1 MKVLFRS
8 DSSSQIG
15 FGHIKRDLV
24 LAKQYSDVS
33 FACLPLEGSL
43 IDEIPYPVYELS
55 SESIYELIN
64 LIKEEK
70 FELLIIDHYGISVDD
85 EKLIK
90 LETGVKILSFDDE
103 IKPHHCD
110 ILLNVNAY
118 AKASDYEGLV
128 PFKCEVRCGFSYA
141 LIREEFYQEAK
152 ENREKKYDFFICM
165 GGTDI
170 KNLSLQIASE
180 LPKTKIISIATS
192 SSNPN
197 LKKLQKFAKLHNN
210 IRLFIDHENI
220 AKLHNNIRLFI
231 DHENIAKLMNE
242 SNKLIIS
249 ASSLVNEALLLKANF
264 KAICY
269 VKNQESTATW
279 LAKKGYEV
287 EYKY

>member
-110 ILLNVNAY
+110 ILLNANAY

-152 ENREKKYDFFICM
+152 ENREKNMIFSF
-165 GGTDI
+165 
-170 KNLSLQIASE
+170 AWVE
-180 LPKTKIISIATS
+180 LI
-192 SSNPN
+192 
-197 LKKLQKFAKLHNN
+197 
-210 IRLFIDHENI
+210 
-220 AKLHNNIRLFI
+220 
-231 DHENIAKLMNE
+231 
-242 SNKLIIS
+242 
-249 ASSLVNEALLLKANF
+249 
-264 KAICY
+264 
-269 VKNQESTATW
+269 
-279 LAKKGYEV
+279 
-287 EYKY
+287 

>member
-43 IDEIPYPVYELS
+43 IDEIPYPVYELD

-180 LPKTKIISIATS
+180 LPKTKIISIVTS

-197 LKKLQKFAKLHNN
+197 LKKLQ
-210 IRLFIDHENI
+210 
-220 AKLHNNIRLFI
+220 NNIRLFI

>member
-24 LAKQYSDVS
+24 LAKQYDNVS
-33 FACLPLEGSL
+33 FACLPLENSL

-90 LETGVKILSFDDE
+90 LETGIKILSFDDE

-118 AKASDYEGLV
+118 SKASDYEGLV

-152 ENREKKYDFFICM
+152 KNREKIYDFFICM

-170 KNLSLQIASE
+170 KNLSMELANE
-180 LPKTKIISIATS
+180 LPKTKTICIATS

-197 LKKLQKFAKLHNN
+197 LKKLQKFVKLHNN
-210 IRLFIDHENI
+210 IKLFINHD
-220 AKLHNNIRLFI
+220 
-231 DHENIAKLMNE
+231 NIAKLMNE
-242 SNKLIIS
+242 SSKLIIS
-249 ASSLVNEALLLKANF
+249 ASSLVNEALLLKAKF
-264 KAICY
+264 KVIC
-269 VKNQESTATW
+269 VSKNQEKLAIW

-287 EYKY
+287 KYNYDKT

>member
-43 IDEIPYPVYELS
+43 IDEIPYPVYELD

-141 LIREEFYQEAK
+141 LIREEFYQEPK

-170 KNLSLQIASE
+170 KNLSL
-180 LPKTKIISIATS
+180 
-192 SSNPN
+192 
-197 LKKLQKFAKLHNN
+197 
-210 IRLFIDHENI
+210 
-220 AKLHNNIRLFI
+220 
-231 DHENIAKLMNE
+231 
-242 SNKLIIS
+242 
-249 ASSLVNEALLLKANF
+249 
-264 KAICY
+264 
-269 VKNQESTATW
+269 
-279 LAKKGYEV
+279 
-287 EYKY
+287 

>member
-43 IDEIPYPVYELS
+43 IDEIPYPVYELD

-70 FELLIIDHYGISVDD
+70 FELLIIDHYGINIDD

-220 AKLHNNIRLFI
+220 AKL
-231 DHENIAKLMNE
+231 MNE

-264 KAICY
+264 KVICY
-269 VKNQESTATW
+269 VKNQEPTATW

-287 EYKY
+287 EYKL

>member
-1 MKVLFRS
+1 MRVLIRS

-15 FGHIKRDLV
+15 LGHIKRDLV
-24 LAKQYSDVS
+24 LAKQYDDVS

-103 IKPHHCD
+103 IKPHYCD

-118 AKASDYEGLV
+118 AKASDYEDLV

-180 LPKTKIISIATS
+180 LPKTKIINIATS

-197 LKKLQKFAKLHNN
+197 LKKLQKFATLHS
-210 IRLFIDHENI
+210 
-220 AKLHNNIRLFI
+220 NIRLFI

-269 VKNQESTATW
+269 VKNQEPTASW
-279 LAKKGYEV
+279 LVKKGYEV
-287 EYKY
+287 EYRY

>member
-8 DSSSQIG
+8 DSSAKIG

-24 LAKQYSDVS
+24 LAKQYKDVS

-43 IDEIPYPVYELS
+43 IDEIPYTVYELR
-55 SESIYELIN
+55 SESIYELIY

-70 FELLIIDHYGISVDD
+70 FDLLILDHYGISMDD

-90 LETGVKILSFDDE
+90 LETGIKILSFDDE
-103 IKPHHCD
+103 VKAHHCD

-128 PFKCEVRCGFSYA
+128 PFKCEIRCGFSYA

-165 GGTDI
+165 GATDI
-170 KNLSLQIASE
+170 KNLSLSLANE

-197 LKKLQKFAKLHNN
+197 LAKLQKFAKMHDN
-210 IRLFIDHENI
+210 IKLFIDHN
-220 AKLHNNIRLFI
+220 
-231 DHENIAKLMNE
+231 NIAKLMNE

-264 KAICY
+264 KAICLA
-269 VKNQESTATW
+269 KNQEKLAKW
-279 LAKKGYEV
+279 LAQKGYEV
-287 EYKY
+287 VILK

>member
-24 LAKQYSDVS
+24 LAKQYDDVS
-33 FACLPLEGSL
+33 FACLSLKGSL
-43 IDEIPYPVYELS
+43 IDEILYPVYELS

-118 AKASDYEGLV
+118 SKASDYEGLV

-170 KNLSLQIASE
+170 KNLSINIASN
-180 LPKTKIISIATS
+180 LPRNKKIAIATS

-197 LKKLQKFAKLHNN
+197 LKKLEKFIK
-210 IRLFIDHENI
+210 DHENI
-220 AKLHNNIRLFI
+220 KLFI
-231 DHENIAKLMNE
+231 DENLAKLMNE

-264 KAICY
+264 KAIC
-269 VKNQESTATW
+269 VAKNQEKLANW
-279 LAKKGYEV
+279 LAQKGYEV
-287 EYKY
+287 EYRH

>member
-24 LAKQYSDVS
+24 LAKQYDDVS
-33 FACLPLEGSL
+33 FACLPLKGSL

-103 IKPHHCD
+103 LKPHHCD

-141 LIREEFYQEAK
+141 LIREEFYQETK
-152 ENREKKYDFFICM
+152 ENREKNTIFSFAWAEQISKIFPC
-165 GGTDI
+165 
-170 KNLSLQIASE
+170 KSLA
-180 LPKTKIISIATS
+180 
-192 SSNPN
+192 NY
-197 LKKLQKFAKLHNN
+197 LKQK
-210 IRLFIDHENI
+210 
-220 AKLHNNIRLFI
+220 
-231 DHENIAKLMNE
+231 
-242 SNKLIIS
+242 S
-249 ASSLVNEALLLKANF
+249 
-264 KAICY
+264 
-269 VKNQESTATW
+269 
-279 LAKKGYEV
+279 
-287 EYKY
+287 

>member
-43 IDEIPYPVYELS
+43 IDEIPYPVYELD

-170 KNLSLQIASE
+170 TNLSLQIASE

-210 IRLFIDHENI
+210 IRL
-220 AKLHNNIRLFI
+220 
-231 DHENIAKLMNE
+231 
-242 SNKLIIS
+242 
-249 ASSLVNEALLLKANF
+249 
-264 KAICY
+264 
-269 VKNQESTATW
+269 
-279 LAKKGYEV
+279 
-287 EYKY
+287 